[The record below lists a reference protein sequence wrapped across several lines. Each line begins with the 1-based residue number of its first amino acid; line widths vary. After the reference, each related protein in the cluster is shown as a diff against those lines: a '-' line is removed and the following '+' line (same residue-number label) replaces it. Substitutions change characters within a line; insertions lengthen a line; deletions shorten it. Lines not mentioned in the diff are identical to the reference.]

1 MDSPTRLS
9 SDRRPLLLPVQSVTV
24 ARAPR
29 RDRDDWCGD
38 LLLDQS
44 PDSSSS
50 VTDTSPPPSAFALA
64 LADAIGESL
73 VAGPHPGT
81 TLGQRSIATIIDAAL
96 IEQRARVAQTVLDS
110 LASL

>member
-1 MDSPTRLS
+1 MDSSTAISPY
-9 SDRRPLLLPVQSVTV
+9 RRSLLLPTQSVTV

-29 RDRDDWCGD
+29 RDRDDWGGD

-44 PDSSSS
+44 SDSSST
-50 VTDTSPPPSAFALA
+50 VTDTSPPPSVFALA

-73 VAGPHPGT
+73 VTGPHPGT
-81 TLGQRSIATIIDAAL
+81 SLGQAAIARIIDSAL
-96 IEQRARVAQTVLDS
+96 IEQRARVAQTVLDT